1 MRFLI
6 YVFLLSILFVNLFE
20 AKDLVVGTRV
30 NNLLISTEKVVYRAI
45 PLIKRDKDYTFIDP
59 KHRII
64 KGIIA
69 RDLSRSD
76 ARATVT
82 QGGLGSTNVTIHF
95 QSERGEG
102 LNYLVLIFTKNT

>member
-6 YVFLLSILFVNLFE
+6 YILLLVLFVSLYE

-45 PLIKRDKDYTFIDP
+45 PLIKRDKDYTFNDP
-59 KHRII
+59 KQRII

-82 QGGLGSTNVTIHF
+82 QGGLGATNVTIHF

-102 LNYLVLIFTKNT
+102 LNYLVLIFTKNS

>member
-6 YVFLLSILFVNLFE
+6 YVLLLSVLFVSLFE

-45 PLIKRDKDYTFIDP
+45 PLVKRDKDYTFIDP

-64 KGIIA
+64 KVSALYNLHNISNLI
-69 RDLSRSD
+69 D
-76 ARATVT
+76 
-82 QGGLGSTNVTIHF
+82 
-95 QSERGEG
+95 
-102 LNYLVLIFTKNT
+102 YLA